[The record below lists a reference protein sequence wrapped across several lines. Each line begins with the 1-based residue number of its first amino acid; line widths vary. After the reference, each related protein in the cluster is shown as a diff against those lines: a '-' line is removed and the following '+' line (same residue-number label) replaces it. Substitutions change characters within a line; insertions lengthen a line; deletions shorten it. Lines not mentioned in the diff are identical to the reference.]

1 MLKKIPVSAVCI
13 GMHVHALEGAWLD
26 HPFWKT
32 RFVLDDPADL
42 ERLRRSAVKEC
53 WIETDSDTD
62 AGDDVEVPSVPAQA
76 ASAVACPEAAE
87 SVAPGPAVVP
97 AMPSAG
103 QSTPRAFGDELN
115 EAVQICHRGRQAVTD
130 MFGQARLGR
139 AVDPQ
144 GCLPLVE
151 EITASVTRNPAA
163 LVSLARLK
171 TRDDY
176 TYMHSV
182 AVCALMV
189 MLARQLGLDDS
200 QTRQAGLAG
209 LLHDMG
215 KALMPEAI
223 LNKPGKLTDAEFAV
237 IRTHPERGHAMLLEG
252 GAVPDTVL
260 DVALNHHEK
269 IDGSGYP
276 RRLAGEQ
283 ISLFAR
289 MGAVC
294 DVYDAIT
301 SNRAYKVGWD
311 PADSIAKMISWQG
324 HFDPVVLKAFVR
336 GLGLYP
342 TGSVV
347 RLHSQRIAVVVEQ
360 NDANLTAPVVR
371 IFYSMNSQMPMAPQR
386 LDLAGKAC
394 SDRIVA
400 REPLQDWGGVNVN
413 ALWGGDAASAR
424 R

>member
-1 MLKKIPVSAVCI
+1 MLKKIPVSAVRI
-13 GMHVHALEGAWLD
+13 GMHLHALEGAWLD

-32 RFVLDDPADL
+32 KFLLNDPADL
-42 ERLRRSAVKEC
+42 RRLQRSAVREC
-53 WIETDSDTD
+53 WIDTD
-62 AGDDVEVPSVPAQA
+62 AGADVAAPPAAAPAAPTASEPDAIASIVAVTAATAQA
-76 ASAVACPEAAE
+76 EAAPQH
-87 SVAPGPAVVP
+87 AL
-97 AMPSAG
+97 
-103 QSTPRAFGDELN
+103 RAFSDELD
-115 EAVQICHRGRQAVTD
+115 EAAQICNRGRQAVTE

-151 EITASVTRNPAA
+151 EITASVTRNPGA

-200 QTRQAGLAG
+200 LSRQAGLAG

-215 KALMPEAI
+215 KALVPEAI
-223 LNKPGKLTDAEFAV
+223 LNKPAKLTDAELAI

-252 GAVPDTVL
+252 GAVPETVL
-260 DVALNHHEK
+260 DVALHHHEK

-276 RRLAGEQ
+276 QRLAGAQ

-301 SNRAYKVGWD
+301 SNRAYKAGWD
-311 PADSIAKMISWQG
+311 PADSIAKMVSWQG

-336 GLGLYP
+336 SLGLYP

-360 NDANLTAPVVR
+360 NEAQLTAPVVR
-371 IFYSMNSQMPMAPQR
+371 IFYSMNSQMPMSPQL
-386 LDLAGKAC
+386 LDLAGRMC
-394 SDRIVA
+394 SDRIVG
-400 REPLQDWGGVNVN
+400 REPADDWAAMNLDP
-413 ALWGGDAASAR
+413 LWAGDAAPQR